1 MEGLSD
7 EKAIEEAEDKSVA
20 VNADVATHLRNVRA
34 ADPKEEKKVKK
45 KKKPNKKNKKP
56 DPSKRKK
63 GTRKTNL
70 KKANCKGD
78 KECKNKKKCKNDP
91 NCKKRRKKQQSFKKE
106 KDKCPKGKKGKICRQ
121 RKKAKIAKKLK
132 KIEEAKKR
140 KDSQNSKQSS
150 AVAVSGNCNNITC
163 LNDMLEVLKVDK
175 DTVQNYIQ
183 QKKRLDSRLSLAG
196 LYEAKTS

>member
-1 MEGLSD
+1 M
-7 EKAIEEAEDKSVA
+7 
-20 VNADVATHLRNVRA
+20 R
-34 ADPKEEKKVKK
+34 KK
-45 KKKPNKKNKKP
+45 KK
-56 DPSKRKK
+56 D
-63 GTRKTNL
+63 G
-70 KKANCKGD
+70 
-78 KECKNKKKCKNDP
+78 
-91 NCKKRRKKQQSFKKE
+91 
-106 KDKCPKGKKGKICRQ
+106 KCPKGKQGKICRR